1 MSVSNVTTTSARVRN
16 PINPKYD
23 TTITL
28 STDCTSLASSL
39 ITVQSQRKV
48 FIEDCENAKRQI
60 MARADAERLKIQ
72 NQTLTS
78 LGQPAA
84 TNTTQAEALIQ
95 NIGIKANVDESL
107 LRAENQK
114 ADLVSTQADIEG
126 KESKKKLTIF
136 LIIGGVIV
144 VGAIITYIIIK
155 KGKL

>member
-1 MSVSNVTTTSARVRN
+1 MGVSNVTPTSARVRN
-16 PINPKYD
+16 AINPKYD

-28 STDCTSLASSL
+28 STDCTSLAKSL
-39 ITVQSQRKV
+39 ITVQSQRNV

-114 ADLVSTQADIEG
+114 ADLVSTQADIEE

>member
-16 PINPKYD
+16 ALSPKYD

-28 STDCTSLASSL
+28 STDCASLASSL
-39 ITVQSQRKV
+39 ISATNLRKV
-48 FIEDCENAKRQI
+48 FIDDCENAKRQI
-60 MARADAERLKIQ
+60 MAKADAERLRIQ

-114 ADLVSTQADIEG
+114 ADLVSTQADIEE
-126 KESKKKLTIF
+126 KESRKKMTIF
-136 LIIGGVIV
+136 FIIGGVIV